1 LASSRAEDAKPTR
14 KPNDSGITKRR
25 GWEQRRISSNT
36 SGWQQQGWVD
46 ETRCGRS
53 SVFDSSTQSGEHAM
67 NSSNIR
73 WNDSIGKRTSAALA
87 LGALACTSALLS
99 TPVRAAD
106 IKLPPISIGAG
117 VRTQFESTNPSG
129 GGNTVNDFTVNNAR
143 IYLGGSVTENIKL
156 MFNTDYTTASE
167 SMQVID
173 AVARFEFS
181 DVFNIWAGRFL
192 PPSDRANLYG
202 PYYASN
208 WNVYEDGVQDGYPFI
223 VQGRQNGLA
232 YWGTFGIAK
241 VSFGLFDAPGTLGEG
256 EVLTSG
262 RVQLNFW
269 DAEPGYYLNGTYYG
283 EKDLLSIAVAGQ
295 TSAGQHA
302 YTLDALLEKKLPNGG
317 VVTLEAEAARYDELG
332 GYGGIDGSY
341 IDSNGWYGLGAYL
354 FPQKVGIGK
363 VQLLGKYG
371 AARFNDSQVGSA
383 EYEQTTLE
391 FNVNYLI
398 KPFDARISLFYKDSK
413 LDAGLPDTT
422 QIGIG
427 VQLQI

>member
-1 LASSRAEDAKPTR
+1 M
-14 KPNDSGITKRR
+14 NN
-25 GWEQRRISSNT
+25 SSNT
-36 SGWQQQGWVD
+36 QA
-46 ETRCGRS
+46 T
-53 SVFDSSTQSGEHAM
+53 
-67 NSSNIR
+67 NS
-73 WNDSIGKRTSAALA
+73 DKQAGHLATLA
-87 LGALACTSALLS
+87 LGALACVSALLS
-99 TPVRAAD
+99 TPAKAAD
-106 IKLPPISIGAG
+106 IKLPPVSVGAG
-117 VRTQFESTNPSG
+117 IRTQFESTNPSG
-129 GGNTVNDFTVNNAR
+129 GGNTVNDFNLNNAR

-156 MFNTDYTTASE
+156 MFNTDYSSAS
-167 SMQVID
+167 SDLQVID

-181 DVFNIWAGRFL
+181 DQFNIWAGRFL

-202 PYYASN
+202 PFYASN

-232 YWGTFGIAK
+232 YFGTFGIAK

-283 EKDLLSIAVAGQ
+283 EKDLLSVGVAGQ

-302 YTLDALLEKKLPNGG
+302 YTLDTLLEKKLPNGG
-317 VVTLEAEAARYDELG
+317 VVTLEGELSRYDELG
-332 GYGGIDGSY
+332 GYGGIDGTY
-341 IDSNGWYGLGAYL
+341 IDSNGWYALGAYL
-354 FPQKVGIGK
+354 FPQKLGIGK

-371 AARFNDSQVGSA
+371 AARFNDTSGPLP

-398 KPFDARISLFYKDSK
+398 KTFDARLSLFFKSTE

-422 QIGIG
+422 QIGLG
-427 VQLQI
+427 LQLQI